1 MLSPQDNTLF
11 YFTGSIMLKF
21 FRVISLLEGLSFLSI
36 LSVTLGLVSRDFV
49 FQLGMAHGVLF
60 MLYLL
65 LSLIVSNKNKWSLF
79 IWLSLFIA
87 SIVPF
92 AFIGVEI
99 FLSKVLGYQKP
110 AEA

>member
-1 MLSPQDNTLF
+1 
-11 YFTGSIMLKF
+11 MLKF

-36 LSVTLGLVSRDFV
+36 LSVTLGLVSRDFI

-60 MLYLL
+60 MLYLV
-65 LSLIVSNKNKWSLF
+65 LSLIVSNKEKWSLV

-92 AFIGVEI
+92 AFIAVEI
-99 FLSKVLGYQKP
+99 YLSKILGYKKL
-110 AEA
+110 AET

>member
-1 MLSPQDNTLF
+1 MFN
-11 YFTGSIMLKF
+11 Y
-21 FRVISLLEGLSFLSI
+21 FRVISLLEGLSFLAI
-36 LSVTLGLVSRDFV
+36 LSVSFGVLSRDFV
-49 FQLGMAHGVLF
+49 FILGMAHGVLF

-65 LSLIVSNKNKWSLF
+65 LSLIVTHKQQWSLP

-87 SIVPF
+87 AIIPF

-99 FLSKVLGYQKP
+99 FLSRKSQYKKI

>member
-1 MLSPQDNTLF
+1 
-11 YFTGSIMLKF
+11 MLKF

-60 MLYLL
+60 MLYLV
-65 LSLIVSNKNKWSLF
+65 LSLIASNKEKWSLV

-92 AFIGVEI
+92 AFIAVEI
-99 FLSKVLGYQKP
+99 YLSKILGYKNL
-110 AEA
+110 AET

>member
-1 MLSPQDNTLF
+1 
-11 YFTGSIMLKF
+11 MLKF

-60 MLYLL
+60 MLYLV
-65 LSLIVSNKNKWSLF
+65 LSLIASNKEKWSLV

-92 AFIGVEI
+92 AFIAVEI
-99 FLSKVLGYQKP
+99 YLSKILGYKKL
-110 AEA
+110 AET

>member
-1 MLSPQDNTLF
+1 MLNS
-11 YFTGSIMLKF
+11 
-21 FRVISLLEGLSFLSI
+21 FRAISLLEGLSFLAI

-60 MLYLL
+60 MLYLF
-65 LSLIVSNKNKWSLF
+65 LSLIVSNTQRWSLK
-79 IWLSLFIA
+79 IWLPLFIA
-87 SIVPF
+87 SVVPF

-99 FLSKVLGYQKP
+99 YLSRMQGQRQI

>member
-1 MLSPQDNTLF
+1 
-11 YFTGSIMLKF
+11 MLKF

-60 MLYLL
+60 MLYLV
-65 LSLIVSNKNKWSLF
+65 LSLIVSNKEKWSLV

-92 AFIGVEI
+92 AFIAVEI
-99 FLSKVLGYQKP
+99 YLSKILGYKKL
-110 AEA
+110 AET

>member
-1 MLSPQDNTLF
+1 
-11 YFTGSIMLKF
+11 MLKY
-21 FRVISLLEGLSFLSI
+21 FRAISLLEGLSFLAI
-36 LSVTLGLVSRDFV
+36 LSVSFGLVSRDFV
-49 FQLGMAHGVLF
+49 FMLGMAHGVLF
-60 MLYLL
+60 MLYLF
-65 LSLIVSNKNKWSLF
+65 LSLIVSNKQQWSLL

-99 FLSKVLGYQKP
+99 FLSRTSGYQKT